1 MVFASALSPAGI
13 GIMID
18 AGYGL
23 NAILIVMGAVPVI
36 AGMLG
41 FAGCWLGRPKATTES
56 NP

>member
-1 MVFASALSPAGI
+1 
-13 GIMID
+13 MID

-41 FAGCWLGRPKATTES
+41 FAGCWLGRPKGTSRIHPKS